1 MSRDDGIME
10 LYWTSQRIDN
20 ENRLIEGVNIHVR
33 VPGSRASLDLD
44 EVRKKHSRRKYVEG
58 GPGVL
63 REATA
68 LRTARRHVENAVLQN
83 R

>member
-44 EVRKKHSRRKYVEG
+44 
-58 GPGVL
+58 
-63 REATA
+63 
-68 LRTARRHVENAVLQN
+68 
-83 R
+83 